1 MYHGHG
7 NCHGTHISGTI
18 AALNNGIHNVI
29 ELVSGATVFG
39 RSQSVFF
46 ETF

>member
-1 MYHGHG
+1 MFHGHG
-7 NCHGTHISGTI
+7 HGTHISGAI
-18 AALNNGIHNVI
+18 AALNNGIHNNI
-29 ELVSGATVFG
+29 EVVPGATVFG